1 MLSFESIIDMLNIL
15 VIEPKG
21 SGQSIQSLN
30 VLKESSDATLINSTD
45 ESMLHEPDVMELEG
59 YDIIIVNAL
68 QECSDAYMQQ
78 LNLFCTKFSY
88 IPILAVI
95 NNYNEESVL
104 SYLSLGIQ
112 DVLDFS
118 DKDMLHDTFNLK
130 VKSAISRQLKTRM
143 CTESEDLYKVLREYT
158 LDMVFLVTEDSSILY
173 VSPNIDP
180 ILGHKVHDCIGTSFI
195 ELLDVSSQSTVKG
208 MLDPERTIKGEVY
221 RRSIKLKNSTGEL
234 IDVDFTIRN
243 KIDDLKVGCFVV
255 NCHLQIAD
263 ESALHYSNKEEV

>member
-1 MLSFESIIDMLNIL
+1 MLNIL

-21 SGQSIQSLN
+21 NSQSILSLN
-30 VLKESSDATLINSTD
+30 VLKEPSETTIINSTD
-45 ESMLHEPDVMELEG
+45 DSMLHEPNVMELEG
-59 YDIIIVNAL
+59 YDLIIVNAL
-68 QECSDAYMQQ
+68 QECSDDYIQQ
-78 LNLFCTKFSY
+78 LNLFCTKYSY
-88 IPILAVI
+88 IPILAII
-95 NNYNEESVL
+95 NNYNEETVL

-112 DVLDFS
+112 DVLDFT
-118 DKDMLHDTFNLK
+118 DKDMLQDTFMLK

-158 LDMVFLVTEDSSILY
+158 LDMVFLVAEDSSVLY

-195 ELLDVSSQSTVKG
+195 ELLDTHGQTLVKD
-208 MLDPERTIKGEVY
+208 MLDPECTIEGEVY
-221 RRSIKLKNSTGEL
+221 RRSIKLKNNSGEL

-243 KIDDLKVGCFVV
+243 KINDLKVGCFVV

-263 ESALHYSNKEEV
+263 ESALHYSNKGEV